1 MYLKKQYQPT
11 KTSQTNQTLIIQQ
24 TKLCTSVKRN
34 INSIKNNMKSFF
46 KTTLAVFVALILFSV
61 VSTILSIMM
70 LGAFAAIGSTE
81 TSLQENS
88 VLKISLSGTLVER
101 VNENSFDYML
111 GQIDG
116 TQTVIGLNDLRSS
129 LDKAADSKQIKALY
143 LECGSLASAPAS
155 AEELRS
161 LIENFKTESGKPVY
175 AYGDNYSQSAY
186 WIASVADT
194 MFLNPQGTI
203 GLVGMATQIP
213 FFREALDKLGV
224 KMEIFKVG
232 TFKSAVEPYILD
244 EISEP
249 NRLQNQRML
258 DGMWSAIVEDIA
270 TSRAIPTD
278 NVNRFV
284 NEGMVFGEPADIIQ
298 LGLIDGLKY
307 RSEFTSML
315 KDQLGKDIKFVSLKK
330 MKNVPSTDKFSM
342 NKVAVL
348 YATGEID
355 TGAEGEMNSSDI
367 VKELN
372 RLADNDNVKAVVLRV
387 NSPGGSAFGSEQMW
401 FAAKQLRAKKP
412 LIVSM
417 SDYAASGGYYMSCIA
432 DTIVAQPTTLTGSIG
447 IFGMFPNFEGIADK
461 IGVNFSTVKTNELSD
476 FGNTMRPMTASERV
490 ILQNY
495 INRGYELFISRCAE
509 GRDVSG
515 DEIKRVAE
523 GRVWTGADALKLG
536 LVDVLGGLDDAIAIA
551 AQKADLTDNYAV
563 AEYPAQKDALT
574 ELLEQ
579 LTGEDLSVSLLKWQL
594 RNHPELSTLNS
605 QLSTLNMQGAQ
616 AIMPYRVEL

>member
-1 MYLKKQYQPT
+1 M
-11 KTSQTNQTLIIQQ
+11 
-24 TKLCTSVKRN
+24 
-34 INSIKNNMKSFF
+34 KNFF

-61 VSTILSIMM
+61 VSGIVSISM
-70 LGAFAAIGSTE
+70 LGAFAAIGTAE
-81 TSLQENS
+81 TSLEENS
-88 VLKISLSGTLVER
+88 VLRINLSGSLVER
-101 VNENSFDYML
+101 VNEDGLEYLL
-111 GQIDG
+111 GQING
-116 TQTVIGLNDLRSS
+116 EQTPLGLNDLRSA
-129 LDKAADSKQIKALY
+129 LDKAAKSDQIEGIY
-143 LECGSLASAPAS
+143 LNCGSLSASPAS
-155 AEELRS
+155 AQELRT
-161 LIENFKTESGKPVY
+161 LLENFKTESGKPIY

-186 WIASVADT
+186 WVASVADT
-194 MFLNPQGTI
+194 LILNPQGTI

-249 NRLQNQRML
+249 NRLQNEKML
-258 DGMWSAIVEDIA
+258 DGIWAEMLADISASRTISTEDINQ
-270 TSRAIPTD
+270 IID
-278 NVNRFV
+278 NGLAFSEVNDIVTLGFADSAMYR
-284 NEGMVFGEPADIIQ
+284 NEMTAFLKEQFGQDY
-298 LGLIDGLKY
+298 K
-307 RSEFTSML
+307 M
-315 KDQLGKDIKFVSLKK
+315 VSLKQ
-330 MKNVPSTDKFSM
+330 MKSAPSTDKFSM

-348 YATGEID
+348 YAVGEID
-355 TGAEGEMNSSDI
+355 SSAEGEMNSEDI

-372 RLADNDNVKAVVLRV
+372 RLADNDDVKAVVLRV

-447 IFGMFPNFEGIADK
+447 IFGMFPNFEGIANK

-509 GRDVSG
+509 GRNTSN

-523 GRVWTGADALKLG
+523 GRVWTGADALELG

-551 AQKADLTDNYAV
+551 ASKANLTDNYTI
-563 AEYPAQKDALT
+563 AEYPKQKDALT
-574 ELLEQ
+574 QLLED
-579 LTGEDLSVSLLKWQL
+579 LTGESLTTILLKSKL
-594 RNHPELSTLNS
+594 ANTELSFLIPHS
-605 QLSTLNMQGAQ
+605 SFHIPQGAQ

>member
-1 MYLKKQYQPT
+1 
-11 KTSQTNQTLIIQQ
+11 
-24 TKLCTSVKRN
+24 
-34 INSIKNNMKSFF
+34 MKSFF
-46 KTTLAVFVALILFSV
+46 KTTLAVFVALILFSI
-61 VSTILSIMM
+61 VSGILSIMM
-70 LGAFAAIGSTE
+70 LGAFATIGSTK
-81 TSLQENS
+81 TSLQDNS
-88 VLKISLSGTLVER
+88 VLKIDLTGSLVER

-111 GQIDG
+111 GQIEG
-116 TQTVIGLNDLRSS
+116 SQSVIGLNDLRSA
-129 LDKAADSKQIKALY
+129 LDKAAQADEIKALY
-143 LECGSLASAPAS
+143 LNCGSLASAPAS

-175 AYGDNYSQSAY
+175 AYGDNYSQAAY

-213 FFREALDKLGV
+213 FFHKALDKLGV

-270 TSRAIPTD
+270 TSRSISAD
-278 NVNRFV
+278 NVNHFV
-284 NEGMVFGEPADIIQ
+284 NEGMVFGEPTDIIQ

-315 KDQLGKDIKFVSLKK
+315 KEELGKDIKFVSLSK
-330 MKNVPSTDKFSM
+330 MKNAPSSDKFSM

-355 TGAEGEMNSSDI
+355 SGAENEMNSEDI

-372 RLADNDNVKAVVLRV
+372 HLADNDDVKAVVLRV

-401 FAAKQLRAKKP
+401 FAAKQLRTKKP

-447 IFGMFPNFEGIADK
+447 IFGMFPNFAGVADK
-461 IGVNFSTVKTNELSD
+461 IGVNFSTVKTNELAD
-476 FGNTMRPMTASERV
+476 LGNTMRPMTNSERA
-490 ILQNY
+490 IIQNHV
-495 INRGYELFISRCAE
+495 NRGYELFISRCAE
-509 GRDVSG
+509 GRGVSC
-515 DEIKRVAE
+515 DEIKQVAE
-523 GRVWTGADALKLG
+523 GRVWTGADALELG

-551 AQKADLTDNYAV
+551 AQKAELTDNYTV

-574 ELLEQ
+574 ELIEQ

-594 RNHPELSTLNS
+594 RNNPELSTLNS
-605 QLSTLNMQGAQ
+605 QLSILNMQGAQ

>member
-1 MYLKKQYQPT
+1 
-11 KTSQTNQTLIIQQ
+11 
-24 TKLCTSVKRN
+24 
-34 INSIKNNMKSFF
+34 MKSFL
-46 KTTLAVFVALILFSV
+46 KTTLAVFVALILFSI

-70 LGAFAAIGSTE
+70 LGAFAAMGSAEVT
-81 TSLQENS
+81 LQENS
-88 VLKISLSGTLVER
+88 VLKIDLSGSLVER

-111 GQIDG
+111 SQIEG
-116 TQTVIGLNDLRSS
+116 SQTIIGLNDLRSS

-143 LECGSLASAPAS
+143 LNCGSLATSPAS

-161 LIENFKTESGKPVY
+161 LIEKFKTESGKPVY
-175 AYGDNYSQSAY
+175 AYGDNYSQAAY

-213 FFREALDKLGV
+213 FFHKALDKLGV

-270 TSRAIPTD
+270 TSRSISAD
-278 NVNRFV
+278 DVNHFV
-284 NEGMVFGEPADIIQ
+284 NEGMVFGEPSNIIQ

-307 RSEFTSML
+307 RNEFTALL
-315 KDQLGKDIKFVSLKK
+315 KENLGENIKFVSLKK

-355 TGAEGEMNSSDI
+355 TGSEGQMKSSDI
-367 VKELN
+367 VEELN
-372 RLADNDNVKAVVLRV
+372 KLADDNNVKAVVLRV

-447 IFGMFPNFEGIADK
+447 IFGMFPNFEGIANK

-495 INRGYELFISRCAE
+495 INRGYETFISRCAE
-509 GRDVSG
+509 GRGVSSN
-515 DEIKRVAE
+515 EIKKVAE
-523 GRVWTGADALKLG
+523 GRVWTGADALELG

-551 AQKADLTDNYAV
+551 AQKAKLTDNYAIT
-563 AEYPAQKDALT
+563 EYPKQKDSLT

-605 QLSTLNMQGAQ
+605 QFSILNMQGAQ

>member
-1 MYLKKQYQPT
+1 
-11 KTSQTNQTLIIQQ
+11 
-24 TKLCTSVKRN
+24 
-34 INSIKNNMKSFF
+34 MKSFF

-61 VSTILSIMM
+61 VSGIVSISM
-70 LGAFAAIGSTE
+70 LGAIASMGSAE
-81 TSLQENS
+81 TTLQDNS
-88 VLKISLSGTLVER
+88 VLKINLSGSLTER
-101 VNENSFDYML
+101 VNE
-111 GQIDG
+111 DG
-116 TQTVIGLNDLRSS
+116 LEYLLAQANNQPTPLGLNDLRSA
-129 LDKAADSKQIKALY
+129 LDKAATSDQIEGVY
-143 LECGSLASAPAS
+143 LNCGSLSASPAS
-155 AEELRS
+155 AQELRS
-161 LIENFKTESGKPVY
+161 LLENFKTESGKPIY

-186 WIASVADT
+186 WVASVADT
-194 MFLNPQGTI
+194 LILNPQGTI

-249 NRLQNQRML
+249 NRLQNEKML
-258 DGMWSAIVEDIA
+258 NGIWSEMIADIT
-270 TSRAIPTD
+270 TSRSISAD
-278 NVNRFV
+278 DVNRFV
-284 NEGMVFGEPADIIQ
+284 DEGMVFGESSDIVQ

-307 RSEFTSML
+307 RNEMTVFL
-315 KDQLGKDIKFVSLKK
+315 KEQFGQDYKMVSLKQ
-330 MKNVPSTDKFSM
+330 MKSVPSADKFSM

-348 YATGEID
+348 YAVGDID
-355 TGAEGEMNSSDI
+355 SGAEGEMNSEEI

-372 RLADNDNVKAVVLRV
+372 RLADNDDVKAIVLRV

-447 IFGMFPNFEGIADK
+447 IFGMFPNFAGVTDKLGI
-461 IGVNFSTVKTNELSD
+461 NFSTVKTNELSD

-509 GRDVSG
+509 GRNTSN
-515 DEIKRVAE
+515 DEITLVAE
-523 GRVWTGADALKLG
+523 GRVWTGADALELG
-536 LVDVLGGLDDAIAIA
+536 LVDVLGGLDEAIAIA
-551 AQKADLTDNYAV
+551 ATKANLTDNYTI
-563 AEYPAQKDALT
+563 AEYPKQKDALT
-574 ELLEQ
+574 QLLED
-579 LTGEDLSVSLLKWQL
+579 LTGE
-594 RNHPELSTLNS
+594 ELSTRLLQWQIRKNPEFSTLNF
-605 QLSTLNMQGAQ
+605 QLSILNMQGAQ

>member
-1 MYLKKQYQPT
+1 MKKF
-11 KTSQTNQTLIIQQ
+11 L
-24 TKLCTSVKRN
+24 
-34 INSIKNNMKSFF
+34 

-61 VSTILSIMM
+61 ISGIISIAM
-70 LGAFAAIGSTE
+70 LGAFAAIGTAE
-81 TSLQENS
+81 TTLQDNS
-88 VLKISLSGTLVER
+88 VLKINLTGTLSER
-101 VNENSFDYML
+101 VNENGLEYL
-111 GQIDG
+111 LAQANNQP
-116 TQTVIGLNDLRSS
+116 TPLGLNDLRSS
-129 LDKAADSKQIKALY
+129 LNKAADSEQIKAIY
-143 LECGSLASAPAS
+143 LNCGSLASAPAS

-161 LIENFKTESGKPVY
+161 LIENFKTKSGKPVY
-175 AYGDNYSQSAY
+175 AYGDNYSQAAY

-194 MFLNPQGTI
+194 IFLNPQGTI

-213 FFREALDKLGV
+213 FFHKALDKLGV

-270 TSRAIPTD
+270 TSRAISAD

-284 NEGMVFGEPADIIQ
+284 NEGMIFGEPTDIIQ

-307 RSEFTSML
+307 RSEFTALL
-315 KDQLGKDIKFVSLKK
+315 KENLGENIKFVSLKK

-348 YATGEID
+348 YATGDID
-355 TGAEGEMNSSDI
+355 SGAEGEMNSEKI

-372 RLADNDNVKAVVLRV
+372 RLADNDDVKAVVLRV

-447 IFGMFPNFEGIADK
+447 IFGMFPNFEGIANK
-461 IGVNFSTVKTNELSD
+461 VGVNFSTVKTNELSD

-509 GRDVSG
+509 GRGVSG

-523 GRVWTGADALKLG
+523 GRVWTGADALELG

-551 AQKADLTDNYAV
+551 AQKAELTDNYAV

-579 LTGEDLSVSLLKWQL
+579 LTGEDLSVGLLKWQL
-594 RNHPELSTLNS
+594 RKNPEFSILNFIAKGSKTFGSQFSILNS
-605 QLSTLNMQGAQ
+605 QFSILNMQGAQ

>member
-1 MYLKKQYQPT
+1 M
-11 KTSQTNQTLIIQQ
+11 
-24 TKLCTSVKRN
+24 
-34 INSIKNNMKSFF
+34 KNFF

-61 VSTILSIMM
+61 VSGIVSISMF
-70 LGAFAAIGSTE
+70 GAFAAIGTAK
-81 TSLQENS
+81 TSLEENS
-88 VLKISLSGTLVER
+88 VLRINLSGSLVER
-101 VNENSFDYML
+101 VNE
-111 GQIDG
+111 DG
-116 TQTVIGLNDLRSS
+116 LEYLLAQANNQPTPLGLNDLRSA
-129 LDKAADSKQIKALY
+129 LDKAAKSDQIEGIY
-143 LECGSLASAPAS
+143 LNCGSLSASPAS
-155 AEELRS
+155 AQELRT
-161 LIENFKTESGKPVY
+161 LLENFKTESGKPIY
-175 AYGDNYSQSAY
+175 AYGDNYSQAAY

-213 FFREALDKLGV
+213 FFHKALDKLGV

-249 NRLQNQRML
+249 NRLQNEKML
-258 DGMWSAIVEDIA
+258 NGIWSEMIADITA
-270 TSRAIPTD
+270 SRSISAD
-278 NVNRFV
+278 DVNRFV
-284 NEGMVFGEPADIIQ
+284 DEGMVFGESSDIVQ

-307 RSEFTSML
+307 RNEMTVFL
-315 KDQLGKDIKFVSLKK
+315 KEQFGQDYKMVSLKQ
-330 MKNVPSTDKFSM
+330 MKSAPSTNKFSM
-342 NKVAVL
+342 NKVAIL
-348 YATGEID
+348 YAVGEID
-355 TGAEGEMNSSDI
+355 SGSEGEMNSEDI

-372 RLADNDNVKAVVLRV
+372 RLADNDDVKAVVLRV

-432 DTIVAQPTTLTGSIG
+432 DTIIAQPTTLTGSIG
-447 IFGMFPNFEGIADK
+447 IFGMFPNFEGIANK

-509 GRDVSG
+509 GRGVSG

-523 GRVWTGADALKLG
+523 GRVWTGADALELG

-551 AQKADLTDNYAV
+551 ASKANLTDNYTIT
-563 AEYPAQKDALT
+563 EYPKQKDALT
-574 ELLEQ
+574 QILED
-579 LTGEDLSVSLLKWQL
+579 LTGESLTTILLKSKL
-594 RNHPELSTLNS
+594 ANTELSFLIPHS
-605 QLSTLNMQGAQ
+605 SFHIPQGAQ